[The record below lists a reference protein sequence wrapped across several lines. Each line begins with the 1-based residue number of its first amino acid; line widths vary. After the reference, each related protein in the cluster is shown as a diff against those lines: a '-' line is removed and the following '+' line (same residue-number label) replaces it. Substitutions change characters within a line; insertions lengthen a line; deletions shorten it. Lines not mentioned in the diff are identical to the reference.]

1 MPAFVG
7 QECPTHTG
15 YLYLVVYLNLLTV
28 CYSASSM
35 KNIDRARLA
44 SLMAREQKKFVDERP
59 KSKALFER
67 ARKSLLAGVPMNWM
81 VKWAG
86 AFPPFVREA
95 QGAHFFDVDGHRYAD
110 FCLGDTGAMTGHS
123 PFATVKA
130 VEEQSRRGITLMLP
144 GEDSIFVAEELA
156 KRFGLPYW
164 QFALTATDA
173 NRFSIRLARQ
183 ITARAKILVF
193 NWCYHGTVDETF
205 ITLDRNGVAGPR
217 RGNIGPP
224 VNPAVTTRVVEFNDV
239 AGLERE
245 LAAGDVA
252 CVLAEPAMTNVGIV
266 HAEKG
271 FHPALRELTRK
282 HGALLIIDETHTICT
297 GPGGYTR
304 AENLEPDVLVFG
316 KAIGGGIPGAA
327 YGFSQDVA
335 DKIAAAHQLED
346 CDVGGIGGTL
356 AGNALSLAAMRA
368 TLTKVL
374 TKEAFDRMIP
384 LAERWTL
391 GVAKAIAEAEVPW
404 QVTRLGCRAEYM
416 FAGDAPK
423 NGTEAH
429 DAMDFELERF
439 MHLYAMNRGIL
450 LTPFHSM
457 ALMSPQT
464 EKDDV
469 DLHSKVFREAVRELA
484 G

>member
-1 MPAFVG
+1 MK
-7 QECPTHTG
+7 
-15 YLYLVVYLNLLTV
+15 TV
-28 CYSASSM
+28 
-35 KNIDRARLA
+35 DRARLA
-44 SLMAREQKKFVDERP
+44 ALMLREQKRFVDERP

-81 VKWAG
+81 AKWAG

-123 PFATVKA
+123 PFSTVKA
-130 VEEQSRRGITLMLP
+130 VEDQARRGITLMLP
-144 GEDSIFVAEELA
+144 CEDAIFVAEELQ
-156 KRFGLPYW
+156 KRFGLSCW

-183 ITARAKILVF
+183 ITGRPKILVF

-205 ITLDRNGVAGPR
+205 ITLDRNGKADAR

-224 VNPAVTTRVVEFNDV
+224 VNPAVTTKVVEFNDL
-239 AGLERE
+239 AALERA
-245 LAAGDVA
+245 LAPGDVA

-266 HAEKG
+266 HPEPG
-271 FHPALRELTRK
+271 FHAALRELTRK
-282 HGALLIIDETHTICT
+282 HGTLLIIDETHTICA
-297 GPGGYTR
+297 GPGGFTR

-316 KAIGGGIPGAA
+316 KAIGAGIPGAA
-327 YGFSQDVA
+327 YGFSQEVA
-335 DKIAAAHQLED
+335 ERIVSKQNLED

-374 TKEAFDRMIP
+374 TKEAFGRMIP
-384 LAERWTL
+384 LAERWTA
-391 GVAKAIAEAEVPW
+391 GVAKTITDAELPW
-404 QVTRLGCRAEYM
+404 HVTRLGCRAEYL
-416 FAGDAPK
+416 FAAEAPK
-423 NGTEAH
+423 NGAEAH

-450 LTPFHSM
+450 LTPFHNM

-464 EKDDV
+464 EAEDV
-469 DLHSKVFREAVRELA
+469 DRHTKVFREAVGEL
-484 G
+484 GQ